1 MEVRSNMKLNT
12 KLLLKSLKTQKAQN
26 EAEIIE
32 CELKMSRL
40 NEFNKTINVEIT
52 KIIQQ
57 E

>member
-1 MEVRSNMKLNT
+1 MKLNT